1 MALLLAHTLPTPLKL
16 GGLSSDDTS
25 SSVKW
30 EGAPAP
36 CWYVHY
42 PVQAWF

>member
-1 MALLLAHTLPTPLKL
+1 MALLLGHTLPAPFKL
-16 GGLSSDDTS
+16 GGLSSGDTS
-25 SSVKW
+25 SSVKR

-42 PVQAWF
+42 PAQA

>member
-1 MALLLAHTLPTPLKL
+1 MALPLAHTLSAPLKL
-16 GGLSSDDTS
+16 RGLSSGDTS
-25 SSVKW
+25 SSVKR

-42 PVQAWF
+42 LVQV